1 MLPVNVKQNITTN
14 YCTLYR
20 YKELYDELFDIVDR
34 HNGKTYFIFKSLV
47 EHFGQIVSSNS
58 CSCRGELVEDH
69 NWSLLDEINKKHL
82 IKIQKKKRYSE
93 YGDLCVT
100 FTVYR

>member
-20 YKELYDELFDIVDR
+20 YKELYDELFDIVDC